1 MATYSQGCTVSFTG
15 ATFAEVVGVSLDR
28 GGSVPIGRDGN
39 ASGYA
44 QDYGSVTV
52 ESLGGLPVAYGDY
65 GTLAISGGGMNLTV
79 TAVCTG
85 VSATAQANDVTRYS
99 VTFALIV

>member
-1 MATYSQGCTVSFTG
+1 MAVYSQGCSVSFTG
-15 ATFAEVVGVSLDR
+15 ATFTEIVSVALDR
-28 GGSVPIGRDGN
+28 GGSIPIGRD
-39 ASGYA
+39 AISYA
-44 QDYGSVTV
+44 QDAGAVTV
-52 ESLGGLPVAYGDY
+52 EALGGSYTYGAY
-65 GTLAISGGGMNLTV
+65 GTLSISGGGISLTQ